1 MAETFAHTIPGEA
14 QATHAHHPELSFF
27 RKYIWSEDHK
37 TIALQYLFTSLF
49 FLLLFPA
56 AAPCEASMTYPCF

>member
-1 MAETFAHTIPGEA
+1 MAETIAHTVPGEA
-14 QATHAHHPELSFF
+14 HASHAHHPELSFF

-49 FLLLFPA
+49 FLLVGGSLA
-56 AAPCEASMTYPCF
+56 MGV